1 MSTQQLTATEKNTSV
16 VSARSLQQWNHLKDR
31 MKFVQ
36 QPIKANFGWKGWDC
50 ELSLDSVQRFT
61 DLVRCIA
68 VCLARM
74 SERNLGLFYQP
85 AIEKIAS
92 AVKEFLSDFP
102 GSAQQSTDDKT
113 LLDWVAV
120 NIGLIPAT
128 RDGYD
133 LLRSAYDQLVE
144 ADAQL
149 GKNSPAPALEPVVT
163 EKQLEQLLS
172 FFERNRDLRI
182 PIPGFDLKVALRR
195 LRSTS
200 RG

>member
-1 MSTQQLTATEKNTSV
+1 MNIRQLTATRKTARVASV
-16 VSARSLQQWNHLKDR
+16 RTLQQWNHLKDR
-31 MKFVQ
+31 VKFVQ
-36 QPIKANFGWKGWDC
+36 QPIKTNFGWKGWDC
-50 ELSLDSVQRFT
+50 ELSLDSLQRLT
-61 DLVRCIA
+61 ELVRCIT
-68 VCLARM
+68 ARLTKIA
-74 SERNLGLFYQP
+74 ERNLEASYQP
-85 AIEKIAS
+85 ATEKIAS
-92 AVKEFLSDFP
+92 AIKTFLSDFP
-102 GSAQQSTDDKT
+102 GSAQQSTDHKT
-113 LLDWVAV
+113 LLEWVTV

-163 EKQLEQLLS
+163 EKQLEQLLR

-182 PIPGFDLKVALRR
+182 PIPGFDIKVALRR

-200 RG
+200 RE